1 MLIGRVYLSLKNIT
15 NLVVSNCDCKKVGI
29 IMPKILVQM

>member
-15 NLVVSNCDCKKVGI
+15 DLLASNCNCKKVGI